1 VSVRKGQPWGTVGPA
16 PPGLVIVRTDRE
28 LFDLVN
34 EHRAA
39 GRPVPPIG
47 LLGGDLCRAL
57 GGTGQQDRLAA
68 EVPILPVDLLRLEL
82 GGRTLWA
89 AAHVVA
95 RRWWGWR
102 GEVVAVMNGQYAGRA
117 DVAPRAHP
125 GDGQADVVT
134 VAAAMEARAR
144 WQAWRRL
151 PTGTHVPHASIT
163 ARRARELTI
172 ELAAAAP
179 VTVDGQRIT
188 RARTFT
194 VTVEPAA
201 LTVCV

>member
-1 VSVRKGQPWGTVGPA
+1 VSVRKGQAWGTVGPA
-16 PPGLVIVRTDRE
+16 PSGLVIVRTDRE

-34 EHRAA
+34 ARRDA
-39 GRPVPPIG
+39 GQPLPPVG

-57 GGTGQQDRLAA
+57 GGTGEEERFAG
-68 EVPILPVDLLRLEL
+68 EVPILPVDLLRVDV
-82 GGRTLWA
+82 GSRTVWA

-95 RRWWGWR
+95 RRWWGWC

-125 GDGQADVVT
+125 GDGQIDVVT
-134 VAAAMEARAR
+134 VADAMDARAR

-151 PTGTHVPHASIT
+151 PTGTHVPHASIAT
-163 ARRARELTI
+163 RRSRQSTI
-172 ELAAAAP
+172 ELAARAR
-179 VTVDGQRIT
+179 VSVDGRRIA

-194 VTVEPAA
+194 VTVEPGA

>member
-1 VSVRKGQPWGTVGPA
+1 MTVRKGEPWGTVGPV

-34 EHRAA
+34 ARRAA
-39 GRPVPPIG
+39 DQAVPPIG

-57 GGTGQQDRLAA
+57 GGTGQEERFAGD
-68 EVPILPVDLLRLEL
+68 VPILPVDLVRLEI
-82 GGRTLWA
+82 GSRTVWA
-89 AAHVVA
+89 SAHVIA

-102 GEVVAVMNGQYAGRA
+102 GELVAVMNGQYAGRA

-125 GDGQADVVT
+125 GDGQVDVVT
-134 VAAAMEARAR
+134 VAGAMDARAR

-151 PTGTHVPHASIT
+151 ATGTHVPHASIT
-163 ARRARELTI
+163 ARRTRALTI
-172 ELAAAAP
+172 ELPARTP
-179 VTVDGQRIT
+179 VTADGRRIA

>member
-1 VSVRKGQPWGTVGPA
+1 MSVRKGEAWGTVGPA
-16 PPGLVIVRTDRE
+16 PAGLVVVRTDRE
-28 LFDLVN
+28 LAELVN
-34 EHRAA
+34 RHRAA
-39 GRPVPPIG
+39 GTPLPPVG

-57 GGTGQQDRLAA
+57 GGTGEGSRFAG
-68 EVPILPVDLLRLEL
+68 EVPILPVDLLRVEA
-82 GGRTLWA
+82 GGRMAWA

-102 GEVVAVMNGQYAGRA
+102 GTVVAVMNGQYAGRA

-134 VAAAMEARAR
+134 VDPAMGWRSR
-144 WQAWRRL
+144 LQAWRRL
-151 PTGTHVPHASIT
+151 PTGTHVPHGSIT
-163 ARRARELTI
+163 TRRTRALELELPARARI
-172 ELAAAAP
+172 DA
-179 VTVDGQRIT
+179 DGR
-188 RARTFT
+188 RVARGRTLT

>member
-1 VSVRKGQPWGTVGPA
+1 MSVRRGEPWGTVGTVPA
-16 PPGLVIVRTDRE
+16 GFVIVRTDRE
-28 LFDLVN
+28 LYELVN
-34 EHRAA
+34 ARRAA
-39 GRPVPPIG
+39 GEPVPPIG
-47 LLGGDLCRAL
+47 LLGGDLCRAV
-57 GGTGQQDRLAA
+57 GGTGDEQRFAG
-68 EVPILPVDLLRLEL
+68 EVPILPVDLLRLEI
-82 GGRTLWA
+82 GGRTHWA
-89 AAHVVA
+89 AAHVIA
-95 RRWWGWR
+95 RRWRGWR

-134 VAAAMEARAR
+134 VAAAMDLRSR

-163 ARRARELTI
+163 ARRAREVTI
-172 ELAAAAP
+172 ELAAAA
-179 VTVDGQRIT
+179 VVRADGQRVG

-194 VTVEPAA
+194 VTVEPGA